1 MVRKFAKPFIIYG
14 IGTALVRFTS
24 LLLVPVYTR
33 VFSPSEYGVYDII
46 TSFVTL
52 LYLFGMMQLESGLA
66 RFYYEKKVASERVSL
81 INTLFSAVLT
91 FSSLL
96 SLVVVIF
103 STSISNLMFH
113 TSEFSSSIM
122 YCALTIPV
130 YNIYSFLS
138 VLVRFEEKP
147 LLFIIISIV
156 QLLIMLSLSILLV
169 VVLKIGL
176 AGVFIGILAGFTVA
190 SLILILHYR
199 KVLAFEFNKIIL
211 RELIRFSLPQV
222 PATII
227 SWTNNYAN
235 RFVIA
240 SYLTLAENGLY
251 SAALK
256 LGSVFLLI
264 DTAIRMAWPPFFWKH
279 FHEENHRE
287 IFQKVFSRILLGVF
301 SCFWLYALFAKEVF
315 QLVTPESFWSA
326 SSLLGVIGISNVLFM
341 ITNVVGMGPDIA
353 KKTHFNIYFS
363 LFALITNFTSL
374 YFLLPIFGLFA
385 VTLSVLFSNAILL
398 SSFWLFSEKV
408 YYIGYS
414 FKLFLLYLIISIA
427 VCLMVYYFDISFFLK
442 LSVVLGAISIVLLIF
457 KDVIMQTINSFKTI
471 KQ

>member
-81 INTLFSAVLT
+81 INTLFSTVLT
-91 FSSLL
+91 LSSLL

-176 AGVFIGILAGFTVA
+176 AGVFIGILAGFAVA

-199 KVLAFEFNKIIL
+199 KVLALEFNKVIL

-279 FHEENHRE
+279 FHEENHRD

-427 VCLMVYYFDISFFLK
+427 ICLMVYYFDISFFLK

-457 KDVIMQTINSFKTI
+457 KEVIMQTINSFKTI